1 MTTPCLDKA
10 AKLVSHL
17 EAMRPEERDRASE
30 ENIRQ
35 AEAEHEKFL
44 AAFSIGHCYL
54 CRNPLSSFSKKTP
67 CLHWLL
73 KPKGF
78 KKNDLPA
85 IAQRFGFFQAQTYL
99 RWVANT
105 QGFARHINDLPE
117 EGTGGKLIELT
128 VRYRSLEWSFS
139 CAESD
144 FLGHA
149 TSQHSKHPHYHFQM
163 RVEQRPFINFSDF
176 HVPFTEVDIVG
187 LEAKR
192 VAPHLVKH
200 AFPRGEG
207 MAEVINEASLDALV
221 SARSTPDIE
230 SEALVHLS
238 SMVMADEGTQIDGT
252 ELANLCREA
261 SVRGVPLASLLHKLQ
276 NTSTRVIV
284 SPGAGV
290 VEQAPRSGRKKDL

>member
-1 MTTPCLDKA
+1 MTTPLLDKA

-17 EAMRPEERDRASE
+17 KAMRPEDRDRASE
-30 ENIRQ
+30 ESIRQ
-35 AEAEHEKFL
+35 AEAEHEEFL

-54 CRNPLSSFSKKTP
+54 CGNPLSSFSKKTP

-85 IAQRFGFFQAQTYL
+85 VAQRFGFFQAQTYL

-105 QGFARHINDLPE
+105 EGFARHINDLPE

-163 RVEQRPFINFSDF
+163 RIEQRPFINFSDF
-176 HVPFTEVDIVG
+176 HVPFKEADIVG

-207 MAEVINEASLDALV
+207 MAEVMNEASLDTLV
-221 SARSTPDIE
+221 SAGSTPDIE

-238 SMVMADEGTQIDGT
+238 SMVMADEGSQIDGT
-252 ELANLCREA
+252 ELYNLFQEA
-261 SVRGVPLASLLHKLQ
+261 KAKGVTVASLLHKLQ
-276 NTSTRVIV
+276 NTSTRVVV
-284 SPGAGV
+284 SPGSGV

>member
-1 MTTPCLDKA
+1 MTTPLLDKA

-17 EAMRPEERDRASE
+17 EAMRPEDRDRASE
-30 ENIRQ
+30 ESIRQ
-35 AEAEHEKFL
+35 AEAEHEEFL
-44 AAFSIGHCYL
+44 AAFSAGHCYL
-54 CRNPLSSFSKKTP
+54 CGNPLSSFSKKTP

-85 IAQRFGFFQAQTYL
+85 VAQRFGFFQAQTYL

-105 QGFARHINDLPE
+105 EGFARHINDLPD

-128 VRYRSLEWSFS
+128 IRYRSLEWSFS

-149 TSQHSKHPHYHFQM
+149 SSQHSKHPHYHFQM
-163 RVEQRPFINFSDF
+163 RIEQRPFINFSDF
-176 HVPFTEVDIVG
+176 HVPFKEADIVG

-207 MAEVINEASLDALV
+207 MAEVMNEASLGALV
-221 SARSTPDIE
+221 SVGSTPDVE

-238 SMVMADEGTQIDGT
+238 SMVMADEGSQIDGT
-252 ELANLCREA
+252 EFCNLIQEA
-261 SVRGVPLASLLHKLQ
+261 KEKGVTVASLMHKLQ
-276 NTSTRVIV
+276 NASTRVIV
-284 SPGAGV
+284 SPGPGV